1 MTIYL
6 IISLF
11 FLAVLSGLMTFY
23 LWYAAVRSSPR
34 YELQKRL
41 RTLAVSRGE
50 ALPSDI
56 VSEIL
61 TEMTPMDKVLY
72 RFRAIRKID
81 KLIDNS
87 GLKLDYK
94 VFMLAVVISAFALFS
109 FGIMLQ
115 RGTAIAV
122 VFSFVGAALPFLFL
136 KMRKDNRNIK
146 FTEQFPGALD
156 MMSRSLKAGHSLSG
170 AIQMIGMEMSD
181 PIGGLFKQAY
191 EEQSLGLSM
200 HDAMERM
207 LERMNSVDLRLFVAS
222 LAIYREVGGNLSEML
237 ENLAQTIRERLKI
250 RRQVRVYTAQ
260 GRLTGYILAALPVS
274 MAVILY
280 FIAQDYIMELVSIR
294 QGKILIAI
302 AIGAQIIGFLIIK
315 RLINIRI

>member
-23 LWYAAVRSSPR
+23 LWYAYVRSSPR
-34 YELQKRL
+34 YELQRRL
-41 RTLAVSRGE
+41 RTLAMSGGE
-50 ALPSDI
+50 ALPSDV

-61 TEMTPMDKVLY
+61 TEMTPLDKTLY
-72 RFRAIRKID
+72 KFRIIRKID
-81 KLIDNS
+81 RLIDNS
-87 GLKLDYK
+87 GLKIDYK
-94 VFMLAVVISAFALFS
+94 VFMLAVLISAFALFS
-109 FGIMLQ
+109 LGIMLQ
-115 RGTAIAV
+115 RGMIIAA
-122 VFSFVGAALPFLFL
+122 VFLPVGAALPFLFL
-136 KMRKDNRNIK
+136 KITTDKRSSK

-156 MMSRSLKAGHSLSG
+156 MMSRSLKAGHSLSS

-181 PIGGLFKQAY
+181 PIGGLFKHAY
-191 EEQSLGLSM
+191 EEHSLGLSVRDSM
-200 HDAMERM
+200 DRM
-207 LERMNSVDLRLFVAS
+207 LDRMSSMDLRLFVAS
-222 LAIYREVGGNLSEML
+222 LAIHREVGGNLSEML

-260 GRLTGYILAALPVS
+260 GRLTGYILAVLPVA

-280 FIAQDYIMELVSIR
+280 FIAQDYLMELVSIK
-294 QGKILIAI
+294 QGKILIA
-302 AIGAQIIGFLIIK
+302 AALGAQILGFLIIK